1 MDENSKKLLS
11 ALQAVLFIYGEEIS
25 LQKLAQTLKIEKEEV
40 KKLLEMF
47 EEELNKDTQ
56 GLTLLRSENSVQLVT
71 KPDLAPFLEE
81 LAKEEFNEELTKAS
95 LETIAIIA
103 YLGPVSRAEID
114 YIRGVNSAFIIR
126 SLLLRKLVDRASS
139 PERQGT
145 SLYTASFDA
154 LKHMGISKIED
165 LPEYQ
170 KYRELLKLIRKDGQ
184 QHP

>member
-1 MDENSKKLLS
+1 MDENSKKLLR

-25 LQKLAQTLKIEKEEV
+25 LQKLAQSLKIEKEKV
-40 KKLLEMF
+40 KELLAMF

-56 GLTLLRSENSVQLVT
+56 GLVLLKSENSVQLVT
-71 KPDLAPFLEE
+71 KPDLAPFIEE

-114 YIRGVNSAFIIR
+114 YIRGVNSAFILR
-126 SLLLRKLVDRASS
+126 SLLLRKLVDRVSL
-139 PERQGT
+139 PERP
-145 SLYTASFDA
+145 SAVLYAASFDA

-165 LPEYQ
+165 LPEYP
-170 KYRELLKLIRKDGQ
+170 KYRELLKLIRKDDKQ
-184 QHP
+184 LP